1 MENLANSVKWLYSE
15 AKQDS
20 SSTRHITPHFVFHL
34 QQGCCSHQ
42 KRQDVESVS
51 SDKSSDRKSR
61 TKRIVNTL
69 GQLLTHSQLSSVVIT
84 TFHKTKYITNNNSQ
98 NSANR

>member
-1 MENLANSVKWLYSE
+1 MFSFAITRLEYGKFGKQCKVVVKWLYSE

-20 SSTRHITPHFVFHL
+20 SSTRHITPHFVYHL

-69 GQLLTHSQLSSVVIT
+69 GQLLTHS
-84 TFHKTKYITNNNSQ
+84 HSQ
-98 NSANR
+98 VS